1 MCNRADEDEISA
13 LQFFVEAGG
22 EPGYKLLVNHLLP
35 LLAKLVSDPQAEVR
49 PVAECPLGAFTAHC
63 LSQVRHAAGEGLVAV
78 AELLR
83 VEDQGQHI
91 LTIVLQLSHDDEQDE
106 LRMAAVVLL
115 NQLAQHLGPDLC
127 HQVRRIASV
136 FPNAS

>member
-1 MCNRADEDEISA
+1 MTDSVNCLVTKIC

-35 LLAKLVSDPQAEVR
+35 LLAKLVSDPQAE
-49 PVAECPLGAFTAHC
+49 
-63 LSQVRHAAGEGLVAV
+63 VRHAAGEGLVAV

-106 LRMAAVVLL
+106 LRMAAVSANTKNPPACGIDELMP
-115 NQLAQHLGPDLC
+115 ADD
-127 HQVRRIASV
+127 
-136 FPNAS
+136 